1 MVPSCVGEGA
11 GEEDD
16 PEVVGEGEVPE
27 GGISSTVLVVA
38 LLLAVWDNF

>member
-1 MVPSCVGEGA
+1 MVPSCAGEVV

-16 PEVVGEGEVPE
+16 PEVVGEVPQ

-38 LLLAVWDNF
+38 LLLAVWDDF